1 MELYL
6 RYLTPLHEGLMGMFP
21 RHNDCRMGFYLQQ
34 SVLLL
39 WDAIEHIEAVAG
51 ELAGVAQ
58 TGEMV
63 AGIGDDIELVVGRG
77 HLPDTHALVAVV
89 KVVERCT
96 VDECRIVVAQCL
108 RLMPLSW
115 GIPSVVL
122 ARCLSSASAVVEKCF
137 LVHVVC

>member
-21 RHNDCRMGFYLQQ
+21 RHNDCRMGFYLHQ
-34 SVLLL
+34 SVLQL
-39 WDAIEHIEAVAG
+39 WGAIEHIEAVAG

-77 HLPDTHALVAVV
+77 HRCARTMLVISISSSR
-89 KVVERCT
+89 K
-96 VDECRIVVAQCL
+96 
-108 RLMPLSW
+108 
-115 GIPSVVL
+115 SV
-122 ARCLSSASAVVEKCF
+122 F
-137 LVHVVC
+137 LFTLFVQIRWSRWAGSHISRPAMT